1 MDPITPIITLLAPYG
16 LPGIIIGYLLWDNK
30 TTKKAMLN
38 GMMTVVKDNTEIMT
52 GVKSSIE
59 SNTKALERLERMH
72 ERNV

>member
-1 MDPITPIITLLAPYG
+1 MDPIITTLIPFG
-16 LPGIIIGYLLWDNK
+16 LPGIVIGYLLWDNRI
-30 TTKKAMLN
+30 TKKAMLN

-72 ERNV
+72 ERGN